1 MLREKKAA
9 RKLHDTRAMEIVSDW
24 EWEKRQPG
32 CSHTNSEPEQV
43 TMVFKRPHA
52 VARTTA
58 LSLVLTAGTAGAAS
72 LRDLPTEVLCDLIDD
87 AQANDINYP
96 ASQRVRVLSLLT
108 ADQRDQVRAEVAQA
122 MGSLWPGA
130 SGEASDEL
138 RRLAR
143 DNSDTVR
150 VSAAVGLARAI
161 ERASAPERIDL
172 VCTWALSP
180 ETDERLALA
189 RALTWSTP
197 VFVADLVLEQLA
209 ADESR
214 AVRAAALAAVA
225 KHFHEDS
232 SAYVR
237 IVSKC
242 VDDADDN
249 VKRLARALLQ
259 RARG

>member
-1 MLREKKAA
+1 MAKR
-9 RKLHDTRAMEIVSDW
+9 RRRAM
-24 EWEKRQPG
+24 
-32 CSHTNSEPEQV
+32 
-43 TMVFKRPHA
+43 
-52 VARTTA
+52 ARLTA

-72 LRDLPTEVLCDLIDD
+72 LRDLPTEVLCELIDEVD
-87 AQANDINYP
+87 ATEMGFAE
-96 ASQRVRVLSLLT
+96 RGKLLSLLT
-108 ADQRDQVRAEVAQA
+108 LDERAPVRAQAAAA
-122 MGSLWPGA
+122 MGNLWPGA
-130 SGEASDEL
+130 GLQAADEL

-143 DNSDTVR
+143 DVSDSVR

-172 VCTWALSP
+172 VCSWALSP

-209 ADESR
+209 ADESTP
-214 AVRAAALAAVA
+214 VRAAALAAVA

-232 SAYVR
+232 SVYAG
-237 IVSKC
+237 IVGQC
-242 VDDADDN
+242 IDDPDPN
-249 VKRLARALLQ
+249 VQRLARALFQ

>member
-1 MLREKKAA
+1 MALA
-9 RKLHDTRAMEIVSDW
+9 
-24 EWEKRQPG
+24 
-32 CSHTNSEPEQV
+32 
-43 TMVFKRPHA
+43 RPHT
-52 VARTTA
+52 VARSTA

-72 LRDLPTEVLCDLIDD
+72 LRELSTEVLCDLIDD
-87 AQANDINYP
+87 AEATEAGYP
-96 ASQRVRVLSLLT
+96 ERPRALSSLSTEEQR
-108 ADQRDQVRAEVAQA
+108 AMARAEVAAA
-122 MGSLWPGA
+122 MGNLWPGA
-130 SGEASDEL
+130 GTDAADEL

-143 DNSDTVR
+143 DKSDSVR

-180 ETDERLALA
+180 DTDERLALA

-237 IVSKC
+237 VVSKC
-242 VDDADDN
+242 IDDADEN

>member
-1 MLREKKAA
+1 MAS
-9 RKLHDTRAMEIVSDW
+9 V
-24 EWEKRQPG
+24 
-32 CSHTNSEPEQV
+32 
-43 TMVFKRPHA
+43 RPRT
-52 VARTTA
+52 VAHLTA
-58 LSLVLTAGTAGAAS
+58 LSLVLTAGTGGAAS

-87 AQANDINYP
+87 AEAAETNQPERA
-96 ASQRVRVLSLLT
+96 RVLSSLT
-108 ADQRDQVRAEVAQA
+108 DDQRATVRAQVAAA
-122 MGSLWPGA
+122 MGSLWPNAGA
-130 SGEASDEL
+130 EATDEL

-143 DNSDTVR
+143 DTSDNVR

-161 ERASAPERIDL
+161 ERANAPERIDL
-172 VCTWALSP
+172 VCTWALS
-180 ETDERLALA
+180 TDKDERLALA

-209 ADESR
+209 ADETV

-242 VDDADDN
+242 IEDPDPN
-249 VKRLARALLQ
+249 VQKLARALFK

>member
-1 MLREKKAA
+1 MA
-9 RKLHDTRAMEIVSDW
+9 IS
-24 EWEKRQPG
+24 
-32 CSHTNSEPEQV
+32 
-43 TMVFKRPHA
+43 RPRS
-52 VARTTA
+52 VARMTA

-87 AQANDINYP
+87 AEAADTEQP
-96 ASQRVRVLSLLT
+96 ERASVLSLLT
-108 ADQRDQVRAEVAQA
+108 DEERAAVRAQVAAA
-122 MGSLWPGA
+122 MGNLWPNA
-130 SGEASDEL
+130 SADAADEL

-143 DNSDTVR
+143 DASDNVR

-172 VCTWALSP
+172 VCTWALS
-180 ETDERLALA
+180 EHRDERLALA

-209 ADESR
+209 ADDST
-214 AVRAAALAAVA
+214 AVRAASLAAVA

-242 VDDADDN
+242 LEDPDPN
-249 VKRLARALLQ
+249 VQKLARALFK

>member
-1 MLREKKAA
+1 MA
-9 RKLHDTRAMEIVSDW
+9 RS
-24 EWEKRQPG
+24 
-32 CSHTNSEPEQV
+32 
-43 TMVFKRPHA
+43 RPRS
-52 VARTTA
+52 VARMTA
-58 LSLVLTAGTAGAAS
+58 LSLVLAAGTAGAAS

-87 AQANDINYP
+87 AEAAETEHP
-96 ASQRVRVLSLLT
+96 ERARLLSLFT
-108 ADQRDQVRAEVAQA
+108 DDERAAVRAQVAAA
-122 MGSLWPGA
+122 MGNLWPDAGPDA
-130 SGEASDEL
+130 SEEL

-143 DNSDTVR
+143 DASDNVR

-172 VCTWALSP
+172 VCTWALS
-180 ETDERLALA
+180 EDRDERLALA

-209 ADESR
+209 EDDST
-214 AVRAAALAAVA
+214 AVRAASLAAVA

-242 VDDADDN
+242 LEDTDPN
-249 VKRLARALLQ
+249 VQKLARALFK

>member
-1 MLREKKAA
+1 MVNTRPRTMA
-9 RKLHDTRAMEIVSDW
+9 RM
-24 EWEKRQPG
+24 
-32 CSHTNSEPEQV
+32 
-43 TMVFKRPHA
+43 
-52 VARTTA
+52 TA

-87 AQANDINYP
+87 SEVAETEHPLRA
-96 ASQRVRVLSLLT
+96 RVLSLLT
-108 ADQRDQVRAEVAQA
+108 EDQRATVRAQVAAA
-122 MGSLWPGA
+122 MGSLWPNAGPDA
-130 SGEASDEL
+130 ADEL

-143 DNSDTVR
+143 DTSDNVR

-180 ETDERLALA
+180 EKDERLALA

-209 ADESR
+209 ADDTV

-242 VDDADDN
+242 IEDSDPN
-249 VKRLARALLQ
+249 VQRLARALFK

>member
-1 MLREKKAA
+1 M
-9 RKLHDTRAMEIVSDW
+9 T
-24 EWEKRQPG
+24 P
-32 CSHTNSEPEQV
+32 
-43 TMVFKRPHA
+43 RPRT
-52 VARTTA
+52 VARMTA

-87 AQANDINYP
+87 AEAP
-96 ASQRVRVLSLLT
+96 ETEHPERARVLSLLT
-108 ADQRDQVRAEVAQA
+108 EDERTTVRSQVAAA
-122 MGSLWPGA
+122 MGSLWPNAGA
-130 SGEASDEL
+130 DATDEL

-143 DNSDTVR
+143 DTSDNVR

-172 VCTWALSP
+172 VCTWALS
-180 ETDERLALA
+180 EHRDERLALA

-209 ADESR
+209 ADDST

-225 KHFHEDS
+225 KHFHENS
-232 SAYVR
+232 SVYVR
-237 IVSKC
+237 IVSQC
-242 VDDADDN
+242 LDDADVN
-249 VKRLARALLQ
+249 VQKLARALFK

>member
-1 MLREKKAA
+1 MAL
-9 RKLHDTRAMEIVSDW
+9 TRPQAM
-24 EWEKRQPG
+24 
-32 CSHTNSEPEQV
+32 
-43 TMVFKRPHA
+43 
-52 VARTTA
+52 ARTTA

-87 AQANDINYP
+87 AEATEAGYP
-96 ASQRVRVLSLLT
+96 QRARVLGLL
-108 ADQRDQVRAEVAQA
+108 ADDQRAAVRAEVAAA
-122 MGSLWPGA
+122 MGNLWPGA
-130 SGEASDEL
+130 SADAGDEL

-143 DNSDTVR
+143 DTSDSVR

-180 ETDERLALA
+180 DTDERLALA

-209 ADESR
+209 ADESK

-237 IVSKC
+237 VVSKC
-242 VDDADDN
+242 IDDPDDT

>member
-1 MLREKKAA
+1 L
-9 RKLHDTRAMEIVSDW
+9 
-24 EWEKRQPG
+24 
-32 CSHTNSEPEQV
+32 
-43 TMVFKRPHA
+43 
-52 VARTTA
+52 TA

-87 AQANDINYP
+87 AEAAETEHP
-96 ASQRVRVLSLLT
+96 LRERVLHLLT
-108 ADQRDQVRAEVAQA
+108 DDQRASVRAQVAEA
-122 MGSLWPGA
+122 MGSLWPNA
-130 SGEASDEL
+130 SLDASDEL

-143 DNSDTVR
+143 DTSDSVR

-172 VCTWALSP
+172 VCTWAVSP
-180 ETDERLALA
+180 DKDERLALA

-209 ADESR
+209 EDEHT

-225 KHFHEDS
+225 KHFHENS

-237 IVSKC
+237 VVSKC
-242 VDDADDN
+242 IDDPDVN
-249 VKRLARALLQ
+249 VQKLARALFK

>member
-1 MLREKKAA
+1 MANLRP
-9 RKLHDTRAMEIVSDW
+9 RT
-24 EWEKRQPG
+24 
-32 CSHTNSEPEQV
+32 
-43 TMVFKRPHA
+43 
-52 VARTTA
+52 VARMTA
-58 LSLVLTAGTAGAAS
+58 LSLDLTAGAGVAAS
-72 LRDLPTEVLCDLIDD
+72 LRELSTEVLCDLIDD
-87 AQANDINYP
+87 AEAGETNHP
-96 ASQRVRVLSLLT
+96 ERARVLSLPSD
-108 ADQRDQVRAEVAQA
+108 DQRATVRAQVAVT
-122 MGSLWPGA
+122 MGSFWPNFSA
-130 SGEASDEL
+130 EAADEL

-143 DNSDTVR
+143 DTSDNVR

-161 ERASAPERIDL
+161 ERANAPERIDL

-180 ETDERLALA
+180 DKDERLALA

-209 ADESR
+209 ADENT

-225 KHFHEDS
+225 KHFHENS

-242 VDDADDN
+242 IEDPDLN
-249 VKRLARALLQ
+249 VQKLARALFK

>member
-1 MLREKKAA
+1 
-9 RKLHDTRAMEIVSDW
+9 
-24 EWEKRQPG
+24 
-32 CSHTNSEPEQV
+32 
-43 TMVFKRPHA
+43 
-52 VARTTA
+52 
-58 LSLVLTAGTAGAAS
+58 
-72 LRDLPTEVLCDLIDD
+72 LPTEVLCDLIDD
-87 AQANDINYP
+87 AEAAETEHPDR
-96 ASQRVRVLSLLT
+96 ARVLSSLT
-108 ADQRDQVRAEVAQA
+108 DDQRATVRAQVAAA
-122 MGSLWPGA
+122 MGSLWPNA
-130 SGEASDEL
+130 APDAADEL

-143 DNSDTVR
+143 DTSDNVR

-180 ETDERLALA
+180 DKDERLALA

-209 ADESR
+209 ADDST

-237 IVSKC
+237 IVSQC
-242 VDDADDN
+242 IEDSDSN
-249 VKRLARALLQ
+249 VQRLARALFK

>member
-1 MLREKKAA
+1 MTA
-9 RKLHDTRAMEIVSDW
+9 RPRT
-24 EWEKRQPG
+24 
-32 CSHTNSEPEQV
+32 
-43 TMVFKRPHA
+43 
-52 VARTTA
+52 VARMTA

-87 AQANDINYP
+87 AEAP
-96 ASQRVRVLSLLT
+96 GTEHPERARVLSLLT
-108 ADQRDQVRAEVAQA
+108 EDERATVRAQVAAA
-122 MGSLWPGA
+122 MGSLWPNAGA
-130 SGEASDEL
+130 EATDEL

-143 DNSDTVR
+143 DTSDNVR

-172 VCTWALSP
+172 VCTWAVS
-180 ETDERLALA
+180 EHRDERLALA

-209 ADESR
+209 ADDST

-225 KHFHEDS
+225 KHFHENS
-232 SAYVR
+232 SVYVR
-237 IVSKC
+237 IVSQC
-242 VDDADDN
+242 LDDADVN
-249 VKRLARALLQ
+249 VQKLARALFK

>member
-1 MLREKKAA
+1 MA
-9 RKLHDTRAMEIVSDW
+9 IS
-24 EWEKRQPG
+24 
-32 CSHTNSEPEQV
+32 
-43 TMVFKRPHA
+43 RPRS
-52 VARTTA
+52 VARMTA

-87 AQANDINYP
+87 AEAAETEQPERA
-96 ASQRVRVLSLLT
+96 RVLSLLT
-108 ADQRDQVRAEVAQA
+108 DDERAAVRAQVAAA
-122 MGSLWPGA
+122 MGSLWPNA
-130 SGEASDEL
+130 SADASDEL

-143 DNSDTVR
+143 DASDNVR

-172 VCTWALSP
+172 VCTWALS
-180 ETDERLALA
+180 EDRDERLALA
-189 RALTWSTP
+189 RAVTWSTP
-197 VFVADLVLEQLA
+197 VLVADLVLEQLA
-209 ADESR
+209 ADDST
-214 AVRAAALAAVA
+214 AVRAASLAAVA

-242 VDDADDN
+242 LEDPDPN
-249 VKRLARALLQ
+249 VQKLARALFK

>member
-1 MLREKKAA
+1 L
-9 RKLHDTRAMEIVSDW
+9 
-24 EWEKRQPG
+24 
-32 CSHTNSEPEQV
+32 
-43 TMVFKRPHA
+43 
-52 VARTTA
+52 
-58 LSLVLTAGTAGAAS
+58 
-72 LRDLPTEVLCDLIDD
+72 
-87 AQANDINYP
+87 
-96 ASQRVRVLSLLT
+96 LSLLT
-108 ADQRDQVRAEVAQA
+108 YDERAVVRRQVAEA
-122 MGSLWPGA
+122 MGSQWPGGGA
-130 SGEASDEL
+130 GAAEEL

-143 DNSDTVR
+143 DDSDSVR

-180 ETDERLALA
+180 NKDERLALA

-214 AVRAAALAAVA
+214 IVRAAALAAVA

-232 SAYVR
+232 KAYVR
-237 IVSKC
+237 VVSKC
-242 VDDADDN
+242 LDDADEN
-249 VKRLARALLQ
+249 VKRLARALLK